1 MHQMRVALF
10 FLAAGVASV
19 SGAPSAQS
27 PPASAAYDLLLK
39 GGQQTGIEPAQRVQ
53 LMILDKGS
61 SGTHR

>member
-27 PPASAAYDLLLK
+27 PAASAAYDLLLK
-39 GGQQTGIEPAQRVQ
+39 ER
-53 LMILDKGS
+53 MS
-61 SGTHR
+61 STAGTT